1 MAAITVRSLDDDVKH
16 RLRIR
21 AAQHGRSMEAEVRAI
36 LIDAVAEVQEPKDF
50 FTRVHERFAA
60 IGGVELDIPPR
71 TGEIR
76 VVEFD

>member
-36 LIDAVAEVQEPKDF
+36 LVDALAEDEEPKNWLLLL
-50 FTRVHERFAA
+50 HERCAA

-71 TGEIR
+71 TSRHR

>member
-36 LIDAVAEVQEPKDF
+36 LVDAVAEDEEPKDF
-50 FTRVHERFAA
+50 FTRLHERFAA

>member
-21 AAQHGRSMEAEVRAI
+21 AAKHGRSMEAEARAI
-36 LIDAVAEVQEPKDF
+36 LLDAVSAEEEPKNWLLLL
-50 FTRVHERFAA
+50 HERCAA

-71 TGEIR
+71 SGGHR